1 MLFAVHLLLA
11 TTSTT
16 KKSSSFSPIYL
27 LLYVVVFGS
36 LYFFYIRPRSQKQK
50 AARLDT
56 RKVEMG
62 ERAQT
67 IGGFIGT
74 VVKMD
79 DGLVTLR
86 GASGVELDFIP
97 TAIARK
103 YDPPAPVRCPQPADE
118 HEEEGDQQYWPSR
131 SVHDDR

>member
-1 MLFAVHLLLA
+1 MLFAVQLLLA
-11 TTSTT
+11 ASTT
-16 KKSSSFSPIYL
+16 KKSSFSPIYL

-50 AARLDT
+50 AARLNT
-56 RKVEMG
+56 RKVELG

-103 YDPPAPVRCPQPADE
+103 YDPPAVVPEPVDDH
-118 HEEEGDQQYWPSR
+118 HEEEGDQK
-131 SVHDDR
+131 

>member
-1 MLFAVHLLLA
+1 MLFAVQLLLA
-11 TTSTT
+11 TT
-16 KKSSSFSPIYL
+16 KKTSSFSPIL
-27 LLYVVVFGS
+27 ILVYVVVFGS

-50 AARLDT
+50 AARLNT
-56 RKVEMG
+56 CKVELG

-74 VVKMD
+74 VVKME

-86 GASGVELDFIP
+86 GSSGVELDFIA

-103 YDPPAPVRCPQPADE
+103 YDPPTVVPESADDE
-118 HEEEGDQQYWPSR
+118 QHEEGDQK
-131 SVHDDR
+131 

>member
-1 MLFAVHLLLA
+1 MLFAVQLLSA
-11 TTSTT
+11 TAKT
-16 KKSSSFSPIYL
+16 KGSSISPIL
-27 LLYVVVFGS
+27 ILVYVVVFGS

-50 AARLDT
+50 AARLNT
-56 RKVEMG
+56 RKVELG

-103 YDPPAPVRCPQPADE
+103 YDPPAAVPESTDDE
-118 HEEEGDQQYWPSR
+118 HNEDGDKK
-131 SVHDDR
+131 

>member
-1 MLFAVHLLLA
+1 MLFAVQLLLA
-11 TTSTT
+11 TTKKTT
-16 KKSSSFSPIYL
+16 GINPIYI
-27 LLYVVVFGS
+27 LLYVVLFGS

-50 AARLDT
+50 AARLNT
-56 RKVEMG
+56 RKVELG

-86 GASGVELDFIP
+86 GSSGVELDFIP

-103 YDPPAPVRCPQPADE
+103 YDPPAAVPESADDE
-118 HEEEGDQQYWPSR
+118 PHEEGDQK
-131 SVHDDR
+131 

>member
-1 MLFAVHLLLA
+1 MLIAVHLLLSA
-11 TTSTT
+11 TAA
-16 KKSSSFSPIYL
+16 KKSSFSGVLIL
-27 LLYVVVFGS
+27 VYVVIFGS

-50 AARLDT
+50 AARLNT
-56 RKVEMG
+56 RKVELG

-79 DGLVTLR
+79 DGLITLR

-103 YDPPAPVRCPQPADE
+103 YDPPAAVPESTDDA
-118 HEEEGDQQYWPSR
+118 HEEEGDQK
-131 SVHDDR
+131 

>member
-1 MLFAVHLLLA
+1 MLFAVNLLLA
-11 TTSTT
+11 ADKA
-16 KKSSSFSPIYL
+16 KKSSSFSGIL
-27 LLYVVVFGS
+27 ILVYVVIFGS

-50 AARLDT
+50 AARLNT
-56 RKVEMG
+56 RKVELG

-79 DGLVTLR
+79 DGLITLR
-86 GASGVELDFIP
+86 AASGVELDFIP

-103 YDPPAPVRCPQPADE
+103 YDPPAAVPETTDDE
-118 HEEEGDQQYWPSR
+118 HQEEGDQK
-131 SVHDDR
+131 

>member
-1 MLFAVHLLLA
+1 MLFAVNLLLA
-11 TTSTT
+11 ADKT
-16 KKSSSFSPIYL
+16 KKTASFSPIL
-27 LLYVVVFGS
+27 IVIYVVIFGS
-36 LYFFYIRPRSQKQK
+36 LYFFYLRPRSQKQK

-62 ERAQT
+62 DRAQT

-79 DGLVTLR
+79 DGLITLR

-103 YDPPAPVRCPQPADE
+103 YNPPAAVTEPDDE
-118 HEEEGDQQYWPSR
+118 HEEEGDQK
-131 SVHDDR
+131 